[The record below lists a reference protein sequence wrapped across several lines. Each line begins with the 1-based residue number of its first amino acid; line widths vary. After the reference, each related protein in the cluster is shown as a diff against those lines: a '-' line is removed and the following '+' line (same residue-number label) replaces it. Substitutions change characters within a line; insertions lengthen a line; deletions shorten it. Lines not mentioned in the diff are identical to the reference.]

1 VRFRP
6 LGGADFD
13 GWAALYFSRYD
24 ELATNPQL
32 GVHVMEKKPSLG
44 EEAGFFGEV
53 WKHVEAGQ
61 QTVTV
66 AEEAGR
72 IVGVYT
78 IYRGTHPE
86 DRHVGTLA
94 VAVLPEWRGRGVG
107 SGLLDHSL
115 RAAEGMFET
124 VLLNVI
130 AVNERALRLYRKFG
144 FGECG
149 RTPRTFQRNGV
160 YYDTVS
166 MSKSMSL
173 PGTNVSDSP

>member
-1 VRFRP
+1 VRFRT
-6 LGGADFD
+6 LEWADFD
-13 GWAALYFSRYD
+13 GWAALYSSRYD

-32 GVHVMEKKPSLG
+32 GVHFMDRKPTLG
-44 EEAGFFGEV
+44 DEAEFFGQV
-53 WKHVEAGQ
+53 WKRVKAGQ

-72 IVGVYT
+72 IVGICT
-78 IYRGTHPE
+78 IYRGAHLE

-107 SGLLDHSL
+107 SGLLEHAL

-124 VLLNVI
+124 VVLDVI

-149 RTPRTFQRNGV
+149 RTSRTFQRNGV
-160 YYDTVS
+160 YYDTVR
-166 MSKSMSL
+166 MSKSMSP
-173 PGTNVSDSP
+173 PGTKVSDRP